1 MTEET
6 TTTPQAVA
14 KPKKPAGTL
23 RRGILDENPI
33 FRQVLGICST
43 LAVTNLLFN
52 TLLMCAGL
60 IWATALTNL
69 TVSLLRNYMPRRV
82 RMIAEVLIAACF
94 VMMVDTAI
102 RALFPDAHKII
113 GPYVGLIITNCIIMG
128 RAEAFAM
135 QNPPLPS
142 LVDGIANGVGYSLV
156 LIAIACFRE
165 TLGFGTVLGYPLPLR
180 DMWWHQWV
188 IMIMPPGAFFTLAG
202 AVWIARHYTGDGAQK
217 PGEAKP

>member
-6 TTTPQAVA
+6 ATRPQPIEMPR
-14 KPKKPAGTL
+14 KQPGPW
-23 RRGILDENPI
+23 RRGIVDENPI
-33 FRQVLGICST
+33 FRQALGICST

-60 IWATALTNL
+60 IWTTALTNL
-69 TVSLLRNYMPRRV
+69 AVSLLRNHMPRRV
-82 RMIAEVLIAACF
+82 RMIAEVLIAACC
-94 VMMVDTAI
+94 VMTVDTAI
-102 RALFPDAHKII
+102 RALFPDAHRVI

-142 LVDGIANGVGYSLV
+142 LVDGLANGLGYSFV

-165 TLGFGTVLGYPLPLR
+165 ALGFGTLLGHPLPLR
-180 DMWWHQWV
+180 QMWWHQWV
-188 IMIMPPGAFFTLAG
+188 IMVMPPGAFFTLAA
-202 AVWIARHYTGDGAQK
+202 AVWVARRHAGDGVAGTSGAA
-217 PGEAKP
+217 P